1 MISQA
6 TDTTLR
12 AMKLTG
18 MANELARQIANPK
31 SVREMSFDERLAQLV
46 DAEWRKRQA
55 SKMEKCI
62 HIEGKISMRQ
72 RHGLDAPVEEAG
84 VTVGAG
90 STVKG
95 GDSQ

>member
-31 SVREMSFDERLAQLV
+31 SVLETDLVGPSRL
-46 DAEWRKRQA
+46 
-55 SKMEKCI
+55 
-62 HIEGKISMRQ
+62 
-72 RHGLDAPVEEAG
+72 
-84 VTVGAG
+84 
-90 STVKG
+90 
-95 GDSQ
+95 